1 MMKYYTPKEALR
13 VVRFRQ
19 TLHHALSV
27 IAASVTFAGLV
38 FVIACCSSDQ
48 WGLSALGALGTCIAA
63 MLCGLEDYCEY
74 TWQQDEKKIL
84 AEYGEDL
91 IGMAE

>member
-1 MMKYYTPKEALR
+1 MMRYYTPKEALR

-27 IAASVTFAGLV
+27 IAASITCASLV
-38 FVIACCSSDQ
+38 FTIVCFSSDQ
-48 WGLSALGALGTCIAA
+48 WRLSALGALATCIASV
-63 MLCGLEDYCEY
+63 LCWLEDFHVYYWHE
-74 TWQQDEKKIL
+74 DEKKIL

-91 IGMAE
+91 IGRAE